1 MMKLYGFPP
10 SPNTWKVRAV
20 AAQLGLPL
28 QLEFVDLTKPR
39 TPEYLVLN
47 PTGRTPTLVD
57 GEFKLWESNAIMHT
71 SRAAPGTRSGPA
83 TQVCAQ
89 TSCVGRA
96 GSSHTGV
103 RRAASR

>member
-39 TPEYLVLN
+39 TPEYLILN

-57 GEFKLWESNAIMHT
+57 GEFKLWEFERYHAVPREPH
-71 SRAAPGTRSGPA
+71 RELALAQRRRYARRHHALAELAAFTLE
-83 TQVCAQ
+83 
-89 TSCVGRA
+89 
-96 GSSHTGV
+96 
-103 RRAASR
+103 